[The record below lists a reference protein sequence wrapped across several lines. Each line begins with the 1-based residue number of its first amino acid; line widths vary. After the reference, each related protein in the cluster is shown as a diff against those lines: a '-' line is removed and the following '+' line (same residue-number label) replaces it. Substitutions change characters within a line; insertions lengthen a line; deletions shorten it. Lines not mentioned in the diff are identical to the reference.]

1 MNPSSERF
9 SSSRR
14 KFVELATL
22 LPALSA
28 SAAVNTGAATTNDR
42 DYWRG
47 ALIRIAHPVLD
58 SLSRRKLRASM
69 PVEAPQNTVEDRRQY
84 TYLEAFGRTLSGVA
98 PWLESGESSGT
109 EGELR
114 RKYTELARQ
123 SIAAAV
129 DPASP
134 DYMNFDRGSQPVVD
148 AAFLALAILRA
159 PSVLWRGLDP
169 AAQRNLV
176 KAMLSTR
183 VIRPG
188 FNNWLLFSA
197 TIEAFLAL
205 AGEQWDPMRV
215 DYAVRQHGEW
225 YKGDGVYGDGPQF
238 HWDYYNSFVI
248 QPMLLQVLDTVSDH
262 SDAWKSFRTPVLA
275 RAQRYAVIQERL
287 ISPEGTFPV
296 IGRSM
301 AYRFGAF
308 HHLADISL
316 RRQLPE
322 SLPPEQVRSA
332 LTAVIRRVIEQP
344 RTFDSNGWLTVGVC
358 GHQPGIAE
366 SYISTGSLYLC
377 ATAFLPLGLPAADP
391 FWSKRSRD
399 WTAKRIWAGE
409 DIRADHA
416 LTGAI

>member
-1 MNPSSERF
+1 MNRSSASF
-9 SSSRR
+9 ASSRR
-14 KFVELATL
+14 RFVELASL
-22 LPALSA
+22 LPAFSA
-28 SAAVNTGAATTNDR
+28 PATAASRDDR
-42 DYWRG
+42 DYWRSV
-47 ALIRIAHPVLD
+47 LVRIAHPVLD
-58 SLSRRKLRASM
+58 SLSRRKLRATM
-69 PVEAPQNTVEDRRQY
+69 PIEAPKNSVEDRRQY
-84 TYLEAFGRTLSGVA
+84 TYLEAFGRALSGVA
-98 PWLESGESSGT
+98 PWLESGESTGA

-114 RKYTELARQ
+114 RKYIDLAQQ

-134 DYMNFDRGSQPVVD
+134 DFMNFNRGSQPVVD

-159 PSVLWRGLDP
+159 PTALWRGLP
-169 AAQRNLV
+169 SAVQRNLV
-176 KAMLSTR
+176 KAMLSSR

-197 TIEAFLAL
+197 TVEAFLAF
-205 AGEQWDPMRV
+205 AGEQWDAMRV
-215 DYAVRQHGEW
+215 DYAIRQHGEW
-225 YKGDGVYGDGPQF
+225 YKGDGMYGDGPQF

-248 QPMLLQVLDTVSDH
+248 QPMLLQVLDTVSNH
-262 SDAWKSFRTPVLA
+262 SNAWKSFGPDVFA

-287 ISPEGTFPV
+287 ISPEGTYPV

-308 HHLADISL
+308 HHLADIAL

-322 SLPPEQVRSA
+322 TLPPEQVRAA

-344 RTFDSNGWLTVGVC
+344 GTFDANGWLKVGVC
-358 GHQPGIAE
+358 GHQPGVAE

-377 ATAFLPLGLPAADP
+377 STVLLPLGLPAADP
-391 FWSKRSRD
+391 FWSRPSRA

-409 DIRADHA
+409 DIQADHA
-416 LTGAI
+416 LRGA

>member
-1 MNPSSERF
+1 MKPLFGSLAP
-9 SSSRR
+9 SRR
-14 KFVELATL
+14 TFVELASL
-22 LPALSA
+22 LPALSRPA
-28 SAAVNTGAATTNDR
+28 SAATGADR

-47 ALIRIAHPVLD
+47 VLVRIAHPVLD
-58 SLSRRKLRASM
+58 ALSRRKLRAAM
-69 PVEAPQNTVEDRRQY
+69 PIEAPRNKVEDRRQY
-84 TYLEAFGRTLSGVA
+84 TYLEAFGRLLSGIA
-98 PWLESGESSGT
+98 PWLESGESAGE

-114 RKYTELARQ
+114 RNYTRLAQ
-123 SIAAAV
+123 ESMAAAV

-134 DYMNFDRGSQPVVD
+134 DFMNFNRGSQPVVD

-159 PSVLWRGLDP
+159 PGVLWRGLSSVV
-169 AAQRNLV
+169 QKNLV

-197 TIEAFLAL
+197 TVEAFLAF

-225 YKGDGVYGDGPQF
+225 YKGDGMYGDGPEF

-248 QPMLLQVLDTVSDH
+248 QPMLLAVLDTVSQH
-262 SDAWKSFRTPVLA
+262 SKSWDSFRPHVLA

-308 HHLADISL
+308 HHLADMTL

-344 RTFDSNGWLTVGVC
+344 GAFDAKGWLNVGVC

-377 ATAFLPLGLPAADP
+377 ATVLLPLGLPATDP
-391 FWSKRSRD
+391 FWSKPATA
-399 WTAKRIWAGE
+399 WTQKRIWSGE
-409 DIRADHA
+409 DVPADHA
-416 LTGAI
+416 LRDTL